1 MVQDFPENRFFLLR
15 QMNMMQLR
23 RNNYRIVGFLN
34 GIWKDHVFIDVW
46 TLVEILQ
53 ELYFM
58 EKQIEIIIQEA
69 LDVSFNECND
79 RNHENLRKEKP

>member
-1 MVQDFPENRFFLLR
+1 
-15 QMNMMQLR
+15 
-23 RNNYRIVGFLN
+23 
-34 GIWKDHVFIDVW
+34 
-46 TLVEILQ
+46 
-53 ELYFM
+53 M